1 MRFFLDSAVA
11 DEARKVREWGLL
23 DGIWLSAAAAA
34 SAGVDYRRAVRE
46 LSSLTDGPVCVEPNS
61 TDAKGMY
68 KEAREL
74 VKLGKDVVVQL
85 PAQPEGMR
93 VARLLAQD
101 QIAVCASACY
111 SAAQALIAAKSN
123 VSYVAP
129 AVGPLDEIGAIGM
142 DLVEQI
148 IRVYDNYGFQTQI
161 VVAELRNPIHVLDAA
176 LMGADVVVLSPAVV
190 EQLFRHPLTD
200 EILAGRGR
208 SGQ

>member
-11 DEARKVREWGLL
+11 DEARRVREWGLL
-23 DGIWLSAAAAA
+23 DGVWLSNAAAEQ
-34 SAGVDYRRAVRE
+34 AGVEYRRAVRE
-46 LSSLTDGPVCVEPNS
+46 LSGLTDGPVCVEPTSN
-61 TDAKGMY
+61 DAKGMY

-93 VARLLAQD
+93 VARLLAQE

-129 AVGPLDEIGAIGM
+129 AVGPLDEVGTIGM

-161 VVAELRNPIHVLDAA
+161 LVADLRNPIHVLDAA
-176 LMGADVVVLSPAVV
+176 LMGADVVAISTAVV

-200 EILAGRGR
+200 ELLAGRAR
-208 SGQ
+208 

>member
-11 DEARKVREWGLL
+11 DEARRVREWGLL
-23 DGIWLSAAAAA
+23 DGIWLSAAAAEQV
-34 SAGVDYRRAVRE
+34 GVDYRRAARE
-46 LSSLTDGPVCVEPNS
+46 LSSLTDGPVCVEPTSN
-61 TDAKGMY
+61 DAKGMY

-101 QIAVCASACY
+101 QIAVCASGCY

-123 VSYVAP
+123 VAYVAP
-129 AVGPLDEIGAIGM
+129 AVGPLDDVGAIGM

-161 VVAELRNPIHVLDAA
+161 LVAELRNPIHVLDAA
-176 LMGADVVVLSPAVV
+176 LMGADVVAISTAVV

-200 EILAGRGR
+200 ELLAGRAR
-208 SGQ
+208 

>member
-11 DEARKVREWGLL
+11 DEAKQVRDWGLL
-23 DGIWLSAAAAA
+23 DGVWLSVA
-34 SAGVDYRRAVRE
+34 SAERAGVDYRRAARE
-46 LSSLTDGPVCVEPNS
+46 LATLTDGPVCVEPTS
-61 TDAKGMY
+61 IDAKGMY

-74 VKLGKDVVVQL
+74 AKLGKDIVVQL

-101 QIAVCASACY
+101 QIAVCAAGCY

-129 AVGPLDEIGAIGM
+129 AIGPLDDVGSIGM

-161 VVAELRNPIHVLDAA
+161 VVAELRNPVHVLDAA
-176 LMGADVVVLSPAVV
+176 LMGADVAAVPTAVV
-190 EQLFRHPLTD
+190 EQLFRHPLTE
-200 EILAGRGR
+200 EILASRRG
-208 SGQ
+208 

>member
-11 DEARKVREWGLL
+11 DEAKKVREWGLL
-23 DGIWLSAAAAA
+23 DGVWLSTAAAEQ
-34 SAGVDYRRAVRE
+34 AGVEYRRAVRE
-46 LSSLTDGPVCVEPNS
+46 LSGLTDGPVCVEPTSN
-61 TDAKGMY
+61 DAKGMY

-101 QIAVCASACY
+101 QIAVCASGCY
-111 SAAQALIAAKSN
+111 STAQALIAAKSN
-123 VSYVAP
+123 VAYVAP
-129 AVGPLDEIGAIGM
+129 AVGPLDDVGAIGM

-161 VVAELRNPIHVLDAA
+161 LVAELRNPIHVLDAA
-176 LMGADVVVLSPAVV
+176 LMGADVVAISTSVV

-200 EILAGRGR
+200 ELLAGRAR
-208 SGQ
+208 